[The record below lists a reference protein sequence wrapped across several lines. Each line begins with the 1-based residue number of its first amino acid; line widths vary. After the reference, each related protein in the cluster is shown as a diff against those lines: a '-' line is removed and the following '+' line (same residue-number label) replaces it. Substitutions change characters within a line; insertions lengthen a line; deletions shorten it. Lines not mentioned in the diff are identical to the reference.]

1 MREAREKPSS
11 LPSGRVCVGGAS
23 SPVPTPWGLFGEGKH
38 DTCPKATREVREQR
52 PTYPHHL
59 VQGWGLQQWEG
70 EWEEAAKAVG
80 K

>member
-1 MREAREKPSS
+1 MREARETPSPS
-11 LPSGRVCVGGAS
+11 LLERSVWGAS
-23 SPVPTPWGLFGEGKH
+23 SPLPMPWGLFREGKH
-38 DTCPKATREVREQR
+38 DTSPKATREIREQR

-59 VQGWGLQQWEG
+59 AQGWGLHQWEG